1 MQTHSVGSRDTYLTE
16 LREFIIG
23 AEGFRSRVYLDDNG
37 NLTIG
42 YGYNIDSSN
51 FVSDFLNAGIN
62 LTQEQINGLNELIR
76 NRNLNSYN
84 SNPNSITIN
93 EEEADALYNTI
104 IESRFEVPV
113 LAKFNETRANELENT
128 EELIALVSLA
138 YNGGVNEMIGPNLT
152 AAINDGDRVV
162 AWYEIRYASNKRKFD
177 PETGTY
183 YRHNGIQNRRTAES
197 DKFKLYDDESNVG
210 DNEAKHVIRF
220 LEKKRVHI
228 TEYLED
234 CYRKGK
240 DENRNY
246 RRDEL
251 NIKLTPAINWLV
263 GKFGDGQINAAD
275 IIGNRGKI
283 LVGQGVGNNAD
294 EVYAD
299 RNGNFN
305 DTITGTNRNDL
316 IFGERGNDTINAADG
331 DDVIYGG
338 EGSDTLNGGNGY
350 DIYHADENDTI
361 NDSDGSGKVYLSET
375 KLKGG
380 RFIKE
385 QSHGNIEIYKSND
398 DSITYEYNTSTKVL
412 SANGL
417 KINDFDNNELE
428 INLQKEQS
436 NEFAILSDTT
446 GSMGGAISSVKSQA
460 KEIIKT
466 AFARDKNTKVGVFG
480 YNDPGVQTF
489 TNLTNDQNAIM
500 SAINSLYADG
510 GGDTPEM
517 TWHGIYNAANS
528 NWSEYS
534 VKRIFVFG
542 DAPAKDNE
550 FKSKAMAALLP
561 NKPRVVAR
569 SLSAA
574 NALYSNNHSDLN
586 NIQVFTIQTGG
597 GEDVAAEFKELAES
611 TGGGYVN
618 MTNSG
623 YTSVAD
629 ALFDAM
635 NTGTSK
641 NETIVGN
648 EKNNIIN
655 GKGGDDVLEGREGSD
670 TYVFE
675 ENFGKDTIIETNKE
689 NKDKNII
696 DMSAFSLKDVVF
708 RQNKNDVVVNR
719 SKFDAVTIRDFYS
732 EEEKISQIKF
742 KDVTLGYEEIKE
754 ITALQSNKEVVKFA
768 NKGENKLKAL
778 LKKVFFKA
786 DDETATTIKGGVR
799 SDALV
804 GSNLNDKIYGGLGR
818 DTLIGGKGDD
828 YLDGGLG
835 NDKYIFCK
843 GDGKDIIKDCGGKDT
858 LILKDINQNELKLSK
873 DKNDLIL
880 KFKEG
885 SDQIT
890 IKDHFKRSLGYN
902 HRLENIKFADG
913 AQMNY
918 KQIEDIVR
926 AGEYAGGFKQASF
939 LKNDY
944 FVPQDTVNKIIE
956 QLNSYADNSQA
967 LEFMSNNAQKDNIQ
981 IYMS

>member
-1 MQTHSVGSRDTYLTE
+1 MTYRLTIKIAEKGTIYIPQDPNYERPHGSLAGHMWYSISDGSTEKSYGYAPGGVTEWDNNGYQSTYYTGT
-16 LREFIIG
+16 IIINKTQYDILKNFG
-23 AEGFRSRVYLDDNG
+23 QKHIAIEYGFGDNDYNVLSNSCIDFVWKALNLADLNPIDFQG
-37 NLTIG
+37 NLIPTANMMNVDRSLYRFLFKTI
-42 YGYNIDSSN
+42 
-51 FVSDFLNAGIN
+51 
-62 LTQEQINGLNELIR
+62 
-76 NRNLNSYN
+76 
-84 SNPNSITIN
+84 
-93 EEEADALYNTI
+93 
-104 IESRFEVPV
+104 
-113 LAKFNETRANELENT
+113 
-128 EELIALVSLA
+128 
-138 YNGGVNEMIGPNLT
+138 
-152 AAINDGDRVV
+152 DG
-162 AWYEIRYASNKRKFD
+162 WK
-177 PETGTY
+177 
-183 YRHNGIQNRRTAES
+183 
-197 DKFKLYDDESNVG
+197 YD
-210 DNEAKHVIRF
+210 F
-220 LEKKRVHI
+220 LEKDYNVLYGSNYDDDDLQSKNNTDVV
-228 TEYLED
+228 YGGD
-234 CYRKGK
+234 GK
-240 DENRNY
+240 D
-246 RRDEL
+246 
-251 NIKLTPAINWLV
+251 T
-263 GKFGDGQINAAD
+263 
-275 IIGNRGKI
+275 IIGNN
-283 LVGQGVGNNAD
+283 LNQYLYGN
-294 EVYAD
+294 E
-299 RNGNFN
+299 
-305 DTITGTNRNDL
+305 
-316 IFGERGNDTINAADG
+316 GNDTIQAVGGKKNFLYGGNG
-331 DDVIYGG
+331 DDILVGG
-338 EGSDTLNGGNGY
+338 NNSIDVFDGGNGY

-398 DSITYEYNTSTKVL
+398 DSITYEYNTSMKVL

-550 FKSKAMAALLP
+550 FKSKAMVALLP
-561 NKPRVVAR
+561 NKPRAVAR

-574 NALYSNNHSDLN
+574 NALYGNNHSDLN

-732 EEEKISQIKF
+732 DEEKISQIKF
-742 KDVTLGYEEIKE
+742 KDVTLGYEEIKD
-754 ITALQSNKEVVKFA
+754 ITALQSNKEVIKFA

-804 GSNLNDKIYGGLGR
+804 GSNLNDKIYGNLGH

-835 NDKYIFCK
+835 DDKYVFRK
-843 GDGKDIIKDCGGKDT
+843 GDGKDVISDCGENDT
-858 LILKDINQNELKLSK
+858 LILKNINKNELELSK
-873 DKNDLIL
+873 EKNDLIL

-918 KQIEDIVR
+918 KQIEDIVC
-926 AGEYAGGFKQASF
+926 AGEYTGGLKQASS

-967 LEFMSNNAQKDNIQ
+967 LEFMSNNTQKDNIQ

>member
-1 MQTHSVGSRDTYLTE
+1 MKRINLNVGELTAETITNLYLFGRKTTPSFEE
-16 LREFIIG
+16 LRDNPSILDREDIEIYIGDMDSYMKTFGRFANASRIEVVQKFFGDFGKDLEKGKRYEFSIDDIGGKRVYNFKQVDFKGENEKEWAERAYIFNSQNYFLTKNAKFIID
-23 AEGFRSRVYLDDNG
+23 ENG
-37 NLTIG
+37 NKYIENFALMPGKEDFDFDGGDWMTNIG
-42 YGYNIDSSN
+42 NSYLEGDIDPYRFGKSIEITYPDSSN
-51 FVSDFLNAGIN
+51 NEKGSDYNKYGLGKKYNLEDYNKDIIRYNKEDHGTYWGLEKPMKELVESLWNAGVIKY
-62 LTQEQINGLNELIR
+62 TDGEGR
-76 NRNLNSYN
+76 
-84 SNPNSITIN
+84 
-93 EEEADALYNTI
+93 TI
-104 IESRFEVPV
+104 IYGSNRHDQ
-113 LAKFNETRANELENT
+113 LSIAKLLGKIKDYYSWNQDK
-128 EELIALVSLA
+128 
-138 YNGGVNEMIGPNLT
+138 GVAFVGWKN
-152 AAINDGDRVV
+152 ND
-162 AWYEIRYASNKRKFD
+162 IL
-177 PETGTY
+177 TGTP
-183 YRHNGIQNRRTAES
+183 Q
-197 DKFKLYDDESNVG
+197 G
-210 DNEAKHVIRF
+210 D
-220 LEKKRVHI
+220 
-228 TEYLED
+228 
-234 CYRKGK
+234 
-240 DENRNY
+240 
-246 RRDEL
+246 
-251 NIKLTPAINWLV
+251 
-263 GKFGDGQINAAD
+263 
-275 IIGNRGKI
+275 I
-283 LVGQGVGNNAD
+283 L
-294 EVYAD
+294 
-299 RNGNFN
+299 
-305 DTITGTNRNDL
+305 
-316 IFGERGNDTINAADG
+316 
-331 DDVIYGG
+331 YGG

-361 NDSDGSGKVYLSET
+361 NDSDGSGKVYLGET

-412 SANGL
+412 NANGL

-466 AFARDKNTKVGVFG
+466 AFARDTNTKVGVFG

-561 NKPRVVAR
+561 NKPRAAAR

-574 NALYSNNHSDLN
+574 NALYGNNHSDLN

-742 KDVTLGYEEIKE
+742 KDVTLGYEEIKD
-754 ITALQSNKEVVKFA
+754 ITALQSNKEVIKFA

-804 GSNLNDKIYGGLGR
+804 GSNLNDKIYGNLGH

-835 NDKYIFCK
+835 NDKYVFRK
-843 GDGKDIIKDCGGKDT
+843 GDGKDVISDCGGNDT
-858 LILKDINQNELKLSK
+858 LILKNINKNELELFKE
-873 DKNDLIL
+873 KNDLIL

-913 AQMNY
+913 TQMSY

-926 AGEYAGGFKQASF
+926 AGEYTGGLKQASS

>member
-1 MQTHSVGSRDTYLTE
+1 MQTHTVGSRDTYLAE
-16 LREFIIG
+16 LRGFIVG
-23 AEGFRSRVYLDDNG
+23 SEGFDSRVYLDG
-37 NLTIG
+37 YGKLTIG
-42 YGYNIDSSN
+42 YGYNISDN
-51 FVSDFLNAGIN
+51 DFVSDFAEAGIS
-62 LTQEQINGLNELIR
+62 LTQEQIDLLNDLKDSDNKDVIAY
-76 NRNLNSYN
+76 NLD
-84 SNPNSITIN
+84 PNSITIN
-93 EEEADALYNTI
+93 EAEANTLYNTI
-104 IESRFEVPV
+104 IENKFEAPT
-113 LAKFNETRANELENT
+113 LAKFNETRVNELMNT
-128 EELIALVSLA
+128 KELIALVSLA
-138 YNGGVNEMIGPNLT
+138 YNGGPGIIGPNLT
-152 AAINDGDRVV
+152 AAINDGDRVA
-162 AWYEIRYASNKRKFD
+162 AWYEIRYASNIDRN
-177 PETGTY
+177 
-183 YRHNGIQNRRTAES
+183 NGIQNRRVKES
-197 DKFKLYDDESNVG
+197 NKFGLYDNEDDVG

-220 LEKKRVHI
+220 LEIRRRHI
-228 TEYLED
+228 DNYLSRCLD
-234 CYRKGK
+234 GAITHDY
-240 DENRNY
+240 DEN
-246 RRDEL
+246 DL
-251 NIKLTPAINWLV
+251 NTQLTPAINQLV
-263 GKFGDGQINAAD
+263 ERFGDGQINAAD

-561 NKPRVVAR
+561 NKPRAVAR

-574 NALYSNNHSDLN
+574 NALYGNNHSDLN

-732 EEEKISQIKF
+732 DEEKISQIKF

-804 GSNLNDKIYGGLGR
+804 GSNLNDKIYGNLGH

-913 AQMNY
+913 TQMSY

-926 AGEYAGGFKQASF
+926 AGEYTGGFKQASF